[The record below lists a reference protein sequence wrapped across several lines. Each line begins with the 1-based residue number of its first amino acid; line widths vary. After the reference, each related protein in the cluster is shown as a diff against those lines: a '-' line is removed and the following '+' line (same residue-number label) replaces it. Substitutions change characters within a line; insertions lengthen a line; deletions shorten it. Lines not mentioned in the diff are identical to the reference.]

1 VNWFLLEVKYL
12 LGVLFAN
19 SRRAFPDISIHLSY
33 SLSGCRRGCST
44 SIHLLPT
51 ADLWGPS
58 HPRAPGVARGAP
70 PDQVST
76 GFASVRILFVF
87 LRHRKDQKSILTV
100 DKNKR
105 LEGLPPREVKLF

>member
-1 VNWFLLEVKYL
+1 V
-12 LGVLFAN
+12 GVGEDAALPFI
-19 SRRAFPDISIHLSY
+19 F
-33 SLSGCRRGCST
+33 
-44 SIHLLPT
+44 LPT

-76 GFASVRILFVF
+76 GFGSVRILFVF

>member
-1 VNWFLLEVKYL
+1 V
-12 LGVLFAN
+12 GVGEDAALPFI
-19 SRRAFPDISIHLSY
+19 F
-33 SLSGCRRGCST
+33 
-44 SIHLLPT
+44 LPT

-76 GFASVRILFVF
+76 GLQSGSVRILFVF